1 MAKHHEIEP
10 RRISL
15 ANKCLILFGCAIILI
30 LIAALSVPWFRTYTL
45 VREYQLEVASQVAN
59 AWLEARLPGQDVG
72 GSTRQPASGSSGLN
86 ITFDWI
92 EDIDTSRKQS
102 FIARALAAFQEHPT
116 LQHFAMPDHDGEI
129 EIYLY
134 ARPIRA
140 SMLRSL
146 RISSVTDFSAG
157 AVEPSVAD
165 ELKAILVVRRT
176 TQFGENQL
184 QLSRTYIII
193 TGLLAGLLAVI
204 VFYFILTKLIF
215 SPVRRLRDTAERVKI
230 GDIRARSNLRTG
242 DEFEELAENFNAML
256 DQLEETQSRLRRM
269 NESLD
274 LKVAEL
280 AEANVG
286 LWESTKFKTEFL
298 ANVSHELRT
307 PLNSIIGFAELL
319 SDSVEDIADAD
330 SKQARFISNILV
342 SGRSLLEL
350 INDLLDMAKIEAGRM
365 DVNVEPTNI
374 HDLVDGLVNIMT
386 PQARNK
392 AIKLE
397 TEFVGNLPTVETDP
411 GKLQQILYNFLSNA
425 IKFTP
430 RDGAVSLKVEPLKDA
445 RPMLKLSVI
454 DSGPGISPDM
464 QDLIFEKFRQAD
476 ASHTREFTGT
486 GLGLAI
492 CRELAD
498 LLNAEV
504 AVSSS
509 LGEGAAFSVTIPIEY
524 ASRQAPSLMGDAP
537 VS

>member
-1 MAKHHEIEP
+1 MASEHSSES

-15 ANKCLILFGCAIILI
+15 ANKCLIVFGCAIVLI
-30 LIAALSVPWFRTYTL
+30 LIGALTVPWIRTYTM

-59 AWLEARLPGQDVG
+59 AWLEARLPGDDVAATPERP
-72 GSTRQPASGSSGLN
+72 STDTRGLQ
-86 ITFDWI
+86 ITFNWT
-92 EDIDTSRKQS
+92 EDIDPSDRNS
-102 FIARALAAFQEHPT
+102 FEALALDAFLDDPG
-116 LQHFAMPDHDGEI
+116 LQHYTLPLQDDAGEI
-129 EIYLY
+129 FLY

-146 RISSVTDFSAG
+146 RIDSVTDFSAG
-157 AVEPSVAD
+157 AVEPAVAD

-184 QLSRTYIII
+184 QLSRTYIVI
-193 TGLLAGLLAVI
+193 TGLIAGLLAVV

-230 GDIRARSNLRTG
+230 GDIQARSNLRTG
-242 DEFEELAENFNAML
+242 DEFEELSENFNGML

-319 SDSVEDIADAD
+319 ADTEGGSDT
-330 SKQARFISNILV
+330 KQSRYITNILT

-365 DVNVEPTNI
+365 EVNVEPTSI
-374 HDLVDGLVNIMT
+374 HDLIDGLVNIMT

-392 AIKLE
+392 SIELRTEGTATLPAID
-397 TEFVGNLPTVETDP
+397 TDP

-430 RDGAVSLKVEPLKDA
+430 REGSVVLAAALEGEELDRL
-445 RPMLKLSVI
+445 RLSVI
-454 DSGPGISPDM
+454 DSGPGVPADM

-498 LLNAEV
+498 LLNAEIGL
-504 AVSSS
+504 VSAP
-509 LGEGAAFSVTIPIEY
+509 GTGATFSVTLPIAY
-524 ASRQAPSLMGDAP
+524 TPPAAPSLMA
-537 VS
+537 

>member
-1 MAKHHEIEP
+1 MASEQSSES

-15 ANKCLILFGCAIILI
+15 ANKCLIVFGCAIVLI
-30 LIAALSVPWFRTYTL
+30 LIGALSVPWIRTYTM
-45 VREYQLEVASQVAN
+45 VREYQLEVASQIAN
-59 AWLEARLPGQDVG
+59 AWLEARLPGDDVAATVDRPTED
-72 GSTRQPASGSSGLN
+72 SRGLQ
-86 ITFDWI
+86 ITFKWV
-92 EDIDTSRKQS
+92 EDIDRDDDGGFDTRAVDAFLDDPEVLNYTQPLQDGANEI
-102 FIARALAAFQEHPT
+102 FI
-116 LQHFAMPDHDGEI
+116 
-129 EIYLY
+129 Y

-146 RISSVTDFSAG
+146 RIDSVTDFSAG
-157 AVEPSVAD
+157 AVEPGVAD

-184 QLSRTYIII
+184 QLSRTYIVI
-193 TGLLAGLLAVI
+193 TGLIAGLLAVV

-230 GDIRARSNLRTG
+230 GDIQARSNLRTG
-242 DEFEELAENFNAML
+242 DEFEELSENFNGML

-319 SDSVEDIADAD
+319 ADAEGGTD
-330 SKQARFISNILV
+330 SKQSRFISNILT

-365 DVNVEPTNI
+365 EVNVEPTNI
-374 HDLVDGLVNIMT
+374 HDLIDGLVNIMT

-392 AIKLE
+392 AIRLQ
-397 TEFVGNLPTVETDP
+397 TEGTEPLPVVETDP

-430 RDGAVSLKVEPLKDA
+430 REGSVVLSATLEGERLDVL
-445 RPMLKLSVI
+445 RLSVI
-454 DSGPGISPDM
+454 DSGPGVAADM

-492 CRELAD
+492 CRELAE

-504 AVSSS
+504 TLESTP
-509 LGEGAAFSVTIPIEY
+509 GAGATFSVALPISFTPRE
-524 ASRQAPSLMGDAP
+524 APSLMG
-537 VS
+537 

>member
-1 MAKHHEIEP
+1 MEHRNES

-15 ANKCLILFGCAIILI
+15 ANKCLIVFGCAIVLI
-30 LIAALSVPWFRTYTL
+30 LITALTVPWIRTYTM

-59 AWLEARLPGQDVG
+59 AWLEARLPGEDVTTNSDRPAQD
-72 GSTRQPASGSSGLN
+72 QEGLQ
-86 ITFDWI
+86 ISFDWI
-92 EDIDTSRKQS
+92 EDIDTSNSNS
-102 FIARALAAFQEHPT
+102 FQARAISAFHENPE
-116 LQHFAMPDHDGEI
+116 LLHFAQPVQDDNNEI
-129 EIYLY
+129 FMY

-146 RISSVTDFSAG
+146 RIDSVTDFTAG
-157 AVEPSVAD
+157 AVEPGVAD

-184 QLSRTYIII
+184 QLSRTYIVI

-230 GDIRARSNLRTG
+230 GDIQARSNLRTG
-242 DEFEELAENFNAML
+242 DEFEELSENFNDML

-319 SDSVEDIADAD
+319 ADVEKDPD
-330 SKQARFISNILV
+330 SKQNRYITNILT

-374 HDLVDGLVNIMT
+374 QDLVDGLVNIMT

-392 AIKLE
+392 SIELR
-397 TEFVGNLPTVETDP
+397 TELTNEVPVTDTDP

-430 RDGAVSLKVEPLKDA
+430 RNGTVVLAAELVSNE
-445 RPMLKLSVI
+445 RNKLRLAVI
-454 DSGPGISPDM
+454 DSGPGIPADM

-504 AVSSS
+504 AVASTP
-509 LGEGAAFSVTIPIEY
+509 GEGATFSVTLPIEY
-524 ASRQAPSLMGDAP
+524 APREAPSLMG
-537 VS
+537 